1 MILGCGRPSAF
12 GDMFWWATFMV
23 SVPIGTFVLNVPVW
37 RLWVQ
42 FCCDLIVCTRPLRAK
57 NPEALMTAE
66 GQALKEQND
75 QNVTGELAI
84 MYVQSRYAYPR
95 CR

>member
-1 MILGCGRPSAF
+1 
-12 GDMFWWATFMV
+12 
-23 SVPIGTFVLNVPVW
+23 
-37 RLWVQ
+37 
-42 FCCDLIVCTRPLRAK
+42 
-57 NPEALMTAE
+57 MTAE